1 MSSSSTVLEDGSRL
15 SWADRTLF
23 RFETVLTLLGGI
35 VILLLVFLAS
45 VNVLGRW
52 LFDLPING
60 YVDWV
65 EQAMAFFAFLGIAY
79 TQRMGGH
86 IRMDML
92 VGHLKGRLLWLSEFI
107 SVLLMLGVTLVLIY
121 GSYLHFYRA
130 FQIGDSSLD
139 IDLPTWPAKLVVPVA
154 LSILALRLML
164 QIWGYLRAVKQGDD
178 EPIAVPLIEDAATV
192 AAKEAEAVM
201 GSLTEEE
208 AK

>member
-1 MSSSSTVLEDGSRL
+1 MSSSATVLEDDSRL
-15 SWADRTLF
+15 SWADRTFF
-23 RFETVLTLLGGI
+23 RFESMLTLLGGI

-45 VNVLGRW
+45 ANVLGRW

-65 EQAMAFFAFLGIAY
+65 EQAMAFFAFFGIAY

-92 VGHLKGRLLWLSEFI
+92 VSHLKGRLLWLSELI
-107 SVLLMLGVTLVLIY
+107 SVLLMFGVTLILIY
-121 GSYLHFYRA
+121 GSYMHFYRA

-139 IDLPTWPAKLVVPVA
+139 IALPTWPAKLVVPVS
-154 LSILALRLML
+154 LTVLALRLLL
-164 QIWGYLRAVKQGDD
+164 QIWGYTRGIKQGGDA
-178 EPIAVPLIEDAATV
+178 PIAVPLIEDAATV

-201 GSLTEEE
+201 GSLAEEE
-208 AK
+208 TK

>member
-1 MSSSSTVLEDGSRL
+1 MSASSTVLEDSSRL

-23 RFETVLTLLGGI
+23 RFESVLALLGGV
-35 VILLLVFLAS
+35 VIFLLVFLAS
-45 VNVLGRW
+45 ANILGRW
-52 LFDLPING
+52 LFDLPIDG

-65 EQAMAFFAFLGIAY
+65 EQAMAFFAFLGLSF
-79 TQRMGGH
+79 TQRLGGH

-92 VGHLKGRLLWLSEFI
+92 VGYLRGRLLWLSELV
-107 SVLLMLGVTLVLIY
+107 SALLMFLITLVLIY

-130 FQIGDSSLD
+130 YQIGDSSLD

-154 LSILALRLML
+154 LGILALRLLL
-164 QIWGYLRAVKQGDD
+164 QIWGYLRGVLQGGDS
-178 EPIAVPLIEDAATV
+178 PVAVPLIEDAATV

-201 GSLTEEE
+201 GSLDNGE